1 MSATGLMDALTGDA
15 DVAALFTDE
24 AWIARIAEVE
34 AALSLAA
41 GDAGAVP
48 ADLAAEAAAFIR
60 AFRPDMS
67 ALQAA
72 MAQDGLP
79 VPDYTRQLKA
89 AADPAL
95 RPALHPGATS
105 QDILDTALMLALAR
119 LNDRFDADLASLA
132 QALDEL
138 AERRGDHPLM
148 ARTRMQ
154 AALPI
159 TVRDRVSAWSAPF
172 PRHRDR
178 LAQLR
183 PRLEVVQ
190 YGGPVGLRGGPATR
204 AQGDAIA
211 DALADRLGLHRAAA
225 PWHSARDG
233 LAEYAGWLSLVTGA
247 TGKIGQDLALMAQ
260 MGELTLSGG
269 GTSSAMPHK
278 QNPVGAE
285 TLVTLA
291 RDNAGQLA
299 LMHQALLH
307 EQERSGAA
315 WLLEWMALPRMLQAT
330 ARSLSLCT
338 DLICRIE
345 AIGTPPTGGA

>member
-1 MSATGLMDALTGDA
+1 MGAVMTKADLMGALTGDA
-15 DVAALFTDE
+15 GVTALFTDE

-41 GDAGAVP
+41 GTAGAV
-48 ADLAAEAAAFIR
+48 ATDLAGEAAAFVL
-60 AFRPDMS
+60 AFRPDMA
-67 ALQAA
+67 ALQAR
-72 MAQDGLP
+72 MPQDGLP
-79 VPDYTRQLKA
+79 IPEYVRQLKE
-89 AADPAL
+89 AADPRL
-95 RPALHPGATS
+95 HPALHTGATS
-105 QDILDTALMLALAR
+105 QDILDTALLLALAR
-119 LNDRFDADLASLA
+119 LNDRFDGEVTALAT
-132 QALDEL
+132 ALDDL
-138 AERRGDHPLM
+138 NARQGDQPLM
-148 ARTRMQ
+148 GRTRMQ

-159 TVRDRVSAWSAPF
+159 TVRDRVSAWGAPL
-172 PRHRDR
+172 PRHKDR

-190 YGGPVGLRGGPATR
+190 YGGAVGLRGGPDNR
-204 AQGDAIA
+204 AGGDAIA
-211 DALADRLGLHRAAA
+211 DALADRLGLHRAPA

-247 TGKIGQDLALMAQ
+247 TGKIGQDIALMAQ
-260 MGELTLSGG
+260 MSEVTLSGG
-269 GTSSAMPHK
+269 GSSSAMPHK
-278 QNPVGAE
+278 QNPVAAE

-315 WLLEWMALPRMLQAT
+315 WVLEWLTLPRMLSAT

-338 DLICRIE
+338 DLIGRVE
-345 AIGTPPTGGA
+345 RMGEG